1 VCVDVV
7 VTRGIVVNIIIFIC
21 DGVVGCA
28 SDPDGTDVCSGG
40 DVVCVVDIVCIV
52 VVDCC
57 VWVCVVVVVGVVVIV
72 VHDVVCV
79 GVYEVGVDVVYVGD
93 VFGVIDIGIIGIDG
107 VNVVLVLLLF
117 SSLSI

>member
-1 VCVDVV
+1 MCVDVV

-52 VVDCC
+52 VIIDVYDDD
-57 VWVCVVVVVGVVVIV
+57 VVGVVVGIV
-72 VHDVVCV
+72 IVCW
-79 GVYEVGVDVVYVGD
+79 
-93 VFGVIDIGIIGIDG
+93 
-107 VNVVLVLLLF
+107 
-117 SSLSI
+117 